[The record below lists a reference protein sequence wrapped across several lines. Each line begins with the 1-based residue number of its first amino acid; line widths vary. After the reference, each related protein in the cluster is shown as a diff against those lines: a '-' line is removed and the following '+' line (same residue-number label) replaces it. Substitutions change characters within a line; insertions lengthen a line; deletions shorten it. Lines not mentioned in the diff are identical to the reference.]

1 GARLRGH
8 RRRTRARPGGGGR
21 AGPPGRRRG
30 GRRAVG
36 VRPRHPADPAAD
48 RRRGGC
54 VHGPGT
60 RPVGRPR
67 PPGGATRAARGWLT
81 APGACGPGRG
91 GPAAGGPGTGGP
103 GTGGPSTERRW
114 RVTPDELLKQLY
126 DDTLVGNGPAVLD
139 LTNTGLRMGLGPETL
154 LYDALIPALEEV
166 GARFERGD
174 FFVPEMLIAG
184 KAMAGALEIL
194 RPLLAETGVAT
205 IGKVVMGT

>member
-48 RRRGGC
+48 RRRGGR

-67 PPGGATRAARGWLT
+67 APGGAARAARGWLI
-81 APGACGPGRG
+81 APGASGPSPGGPGKGGRETG
-91 GPAAGGPGTGGP
+91 GPGAGGRGTGGP
-103 GTGGPSTERRW
+103 GAGGPSTERRW

-126 DDTLVGNGPAVLD
+126 DDTLVGNGPAVLE
-139 LTNTGLRMGLGPETL
+139 LTNTGLGMGMGPETL

-166 GARFERGD
+166 GARFERG
-174 FFVPEMLIAG
+174 
-184 KAMAGALEIL
+184 
-194 RPLLAETGVAT
+194 
-205 IGKVVMGT
+205 